1 MQVLKFLYSFID
13 RGRWTDKNIG
23 ALDKDQTPPTSAS
36 ITDGML

>member
-1 MQVLKFLYSFID
+1 MQIMKFLCSFII

-23 ALDKDQTPPTSAS
+23 ALDKDRTPLT